1 MLNEKQLFTEKE
13 HYRFEDLVRIV
24 QILRSPDGCPWDQ
37 KQGHGDLRNNLIEE
51 TYEVCEGIDRNDAA
65 IMCEELGD
73 VLLQIVFHS
82 GIAADNDEFNLQDV
96 IDGIS
101 KKMIRRHPH
110 VFSDSKE
117 IPSWEEIK
125 RAEKKELSTKDSLQS
140 IATTLPALMR
150 AEKFV
155 KKGAKEPIFLPED
168 EENLTLGRKLY
179 KIVKDCC
186 KNGLNPEE
194 ILNNYLKKML

>member
-1 MLNEKQLFTEKE
+1 MFNEKQLLAEKE

-24 QILRSPDGCPWDQ
+24 EILRSPDGCPWDQ
-37 KQGHGDLRNNLIEE
+37 KQGHADLRNNLIEE
-51 TYEVCEGIDRNDAA
+51 AYEVCEGIDRNDTS

-73 VLLQIVFHS
+73 VLLQIVFHA
-82 GIAADNDEFNLQDV
+82 GIAADNGEFYLQDV

-168 EENLTLGRKLY
+168 EENLTLGRELY